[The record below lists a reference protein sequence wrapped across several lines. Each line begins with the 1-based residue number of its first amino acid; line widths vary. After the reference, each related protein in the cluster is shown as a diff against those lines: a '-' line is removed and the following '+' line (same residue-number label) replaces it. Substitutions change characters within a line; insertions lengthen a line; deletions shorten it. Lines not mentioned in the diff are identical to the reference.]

1 MKSPTTRRFFCALAA
16 LAVAAL
22 PLPIRADASSD
33 VLAAGKNF
41 AALKSW
47 HADETFNKSSIGVD
61 FAAPDRFRLQMPT
74 GTQYVIGSDI
84 YVTVGGH
91 TMKLPVPQVGSM
103 IAQLRS
109 PGQAATF
116 AKTHAVKDL
125 GASSVGGVP
134 THAYGFDDTTEGI
147 STHNVLDVGP
157 KQLPYRMT
165 VNSNRGKVV
174 ITYSKFNVPVT
185 IEPPA

>member
-1 MKSPTTRRFFCALAA
+1 MKTPLSRRFFCALAA
-16 LAVAAL
+16 SAAAAV
-22 PLPIRADASSD
+22 PLPIRADATSD
-33 VLAAGKNF
+33 VLVAGKNF
-41 AALKSW
+41 AALTSW
-47 HADETFNKSSIGVD
+47 HADETFNNSSIAVD

-91 TMKLPVPQVGSM
+91 TMKLPVPQVGPM

-109 PGQAATF
+109 PGEAATF
-116 AKTHAVKDL
+116 AKTHVIKDL
-125 GASSVGGVP
+125 GTSSVAGVP

-147 STHNVLDVGP
+147 TTHNVLDIGP

-165 VNSNRGKVV
+165 VNSSRGKVV
-174 ITYSKFNVPVT
+174 ITYGKFNVPVT
-185 IEPPA
+185 IQPPA

>member
-1 MKSPTTRRFFCALAA
+1 MKTSMTRGFFCALAA
-16 LAVAAL
+16 ALAAL
-22 PLPIRADASSD
+22 PLPTLADASSD

-41 AALKSW
+41 AALTSW
-47 HADETFNKSSIGVD
+47 HADETFNNSSISVD
-61 FAAPDRFRLQMPT
+61 FAAPDRFRLQTPG

-84 YVTVGGH
+84 YVTIGGH

-116 AKTHAVKDL
+116 TKTHAVKDL

-134 THAYGFDDTTEGI
+134 THAYGFDDTTQGI
-147 STHNVLDVGP
+147 TTHNVIDIGP

-165 VNSNRGKVV
+165 VNSDRGKAV